1 MPLIFRFNL
10 VILLCIVVQLLS
22 HVWLCNPMDCSTLG
36 FPVLHHLLELAQ
48 THVHWVGNAIQPSH
62 PLSAPSLTLNLSYNQ
77 GIFQRVGSL
86 HQAAKELEHQSS
98 VLPMNTQSWFH
109 LGLTGLIS
117 LKSKGLSKVFSSTTI
132 QKYQYFSAQPSLRS
146 SAHICIWLLE
156 KNIKLCHLASIN
168 VIAWLF
174 FFFFGKFFYCLVPWS
189 IICLKDP

>member
-132 QKYQYFSAQPSLRS
+132 QKYQFFTMYMY
-146 SAHICIWLLE
+146 
-156 KNIKLCHLASIN
+156 IKIS
-168 VIAWLF
+168 
-174 FFFFGKFFYCLVPWS
+174 GYTP
-189 IICLKDP
+189 